1 VGSRRTDIHEA
12 SADRIDSMCEHDR
25 HGLGYSL
32 QRRHCLAGRG
42 QDYIRGER
50 SQFSREFTIKRGFA
64 SCPADFNPHVL
75 TFGPTQFLQ
84 SLPERR
90 YASLS
95 LRVILWRTHE
105 HTDPRNL
112 PALLRPRGNWPYD
125 RRAAE
130 KCDELAS
137 SHRRP

>member
-1 VGSRRTDIHEA
+1 CPRGYSGISKDRHSSHVGRNLFEKFEPFRGHAVLEQNKTRGIAAWPRQIIHEA

-32 QRRHCLAGRG
+32 QRRHSLAGRG

-64 SCPADFNPHVL
+64 SRAADFNPHVL

-84 SLPERR
+84 SLPERH
-90 YASLS
+90 Y
-95 LRVILWRTHE
+95 
-105 HTDPRNL
+105 
-112 PALLRPRGNWPYD
+112 
-125 RRAAE
+125 
-130 KCDELAS
+130 
-137 SHRRP
+137 

>member
-95 LRVILWRTHE
+95 LRIIRSRTHK

-130 KCDELAS
+130 K
-137 SHRRP
+137 